1 MLNSLKKFIYWSTLI
16 GPMIDACLGAYRG
29 VKEVVL
35 RYSDTREYL
44 EELEKF
50 HSDNQDITFKS
61 MVKDLEKIKRKKG
74 KK

>member
-1 MLNSLKKFIYWSTLI
+1 MLNSLIKIIYWSTLV
-16 GPMIDACLGAYRG
+16 GPIFDACLGAYRG

-35 RYSDTREYL
+35 RYSDTRVYL
-44 EELEKF
+44 DELEKF

-61 MVKDLEKIKRKKG
+61 MVNDLNKVNKKKG